1 MTFNECLSPKWTC
14 LCVGWMGQPR
24 CLEKFGSSARHY
36 FSILAAQGPLPL
48 PQHPSSLQGSSLKA
62 APALFSLS
70 TLPLVTFTEVSKVKM

>member
-1 MTFNECLSPKWTC
+1 MDAFVCSRDGPAQ
-14 LCVGWMGQPR
+14 V
-24 CLEKFGSSARHY
+24 FGEVRVAARHY